1 MHANLHG
8 GLIPL
13 GGPPFP
19 HFLLFHV
26 FCVANTKMATPL
38 TPFTLRPTVIR
49 VLGPPT
55 ALMAV
60 SLCAL
65 VTFVG
70 GMSHT
75 LQTPPR
81 TSTVWAPKGKNGG
94 LKGEEFGVPRLQPR
108 QLLSRELADTDDD
121 GPSPAPDASRN
132 ASSTLLGT
140 LIHGALS
147 NLSTSTAGD
156 DDDVSDHRP
165 SEHGSGSGATSQVEH
180 TPNPLLSSPP
190 LRPPYTP
197 HTPTSTPTPNPTYL
211 TPASH
216 LPTPTAPHPL
226 PSPTSSPPPSHR
238 PALMTTMAPRATR
251 APLGRTGVMTTE
263 TKAAVQRPPRM
274 MMTTMP
280 PPTRKLCSALS
291 MRADSS
297 GAPAYSSK
305 P

>member
-1 MHANLHG
+1 
-8 GLIPL
+8 
-13 GGPPFP
+13 
-19 HFLLFHV
+19 
-26 FCVANTKMATPL
+26 MATPL
-38 TPFTLRPTVIR
+38 TPFTLRTTVI
-49 VLGPPT
+49 PT

-65 VTFVG
+65 VTTVG
-70 GMSHT
+70 GMPST

-81 TSTVWAPKGKNGG
+81 STVWVPNGENKG
-94 LKGEEFGVPRLQPR
+94 LAEEEMGIPRLQPR
-108 QLLSRELADTDDD
+108 LLLSRELADTDDD
-121 GPSPAPDASRN
+121 GQATDASRN

-140 LIHGALS
+140 LMHGVLS
-147 NLSTSTAGD
+147 NLNTSTAGD
-156 DDDVSDHRP
+156 DDGVSDHRP
-165 SEHGSGSGATSQVEH
+165 SENGSGSGAASQVEH

-251 APLGRTGVMTTE
+251 APLGRTGVMTTDCVSSRTCE
-263 TKAAVQRPPRM
+263 LRAPR
-274 MMTTMP
+274 TSWVSS
-280 PPTRKLCSALS
+280 RKIPGCLQGLES
-291 MRADSS
+291 D
-297 GAPAYSSK
+297 
-305 P
+305 

>member
-1 MHANLHG
+1 MHANFHG
-8 GLIPL
+8 GLIHL

-19 HFLLFHV
+19 HCLLFHV

-55 ALMAV
+55 ALMAM

-70 GMSHT
+70 GMPNT

-81 TSTVWAPKGKNGG
+81 STVWVPKGENGG
-94 LKGEEFGVPRLQPR
+94 LKGEEFGMPRLQPR

-121 GPSPAPDASRN
+121 GPSQATDASRN

-165 SEHGSGSGATSQVEH
+165 SEHGSGSGAASQVEH
-180 TPNPLLSSPP
+180 TPNPLFSSPP
-190 LRPPYTP
+190 LCPPYTP
-197 HTPTSTPTPNPTYL
+197 HTPTSTPNPNPTYL
-211 TPASH
+211 TPAPH
-216 LPTPTAPHPL
+216 LPTPTTPHPL
-226 PSPTSSPPPSHR
+226 PN
-238 PALMTTMAPRATR
+238 L
-251 APLGRTGVMTTE
+251 PLR
-263 TKAAVQRPPRM
+263 Q
-274 MMTTMP
+274 P
-280 PPTRKLCSALS
+280 PPTDQL
-291 MRADSS
+291 
-297 GAPAYSSK
+297 
-305 P
+305 